1 MKKMVG
7 FGFVEDKPKKKL
19 SRKRSVTKSEEKPI
33 KYNDEEDKLPN
44 DPISLQIIEA
54 IRSQKNR
61 LYLDKAIV
69 REFKETFDMLKQ
81 GCITVFG
88 EETQEGILEI
98 LKFIREK
105 QKSYPYLNIV
115 QAVVFDDIKEMIKEK
130 GK

>member
-1 MKKMVG
+1 MKRMVG

-19 SRKRSVTKSEEKPI
+19 TRKNVTSESKDI
-33 KYNDEEDKLPN
+33 INKDQEDRLPN

-81 GCITVFG
+81 GCVTVFG
-88 EETQEGILEI
+88 EESQEGILEI

-105 QKSYPYLNIV
+105 QKSLPYLNIV
-115 QAVVFDDIKEMIKEK
+115 QAIVFDDIKEMIRRK
-130 GK
+130 

>member
-1 MKKMVG
+1 MKRMVG

-19 SRKRSVTKSEEKPI
+19 SRKRIVSKSPDKTI
-33 KYNDEEDKLPN
+33 TQVEDKLPN

-69 REFKETFDMLKQ
+69 REFKETFDTLKQ
-81 GCITVFG
+81 GCVTVFG